1 MLSQKIIKK
10 KRILLIC
17 DKSAGI
23 RSGDSFKGVELID
36 PCCGFISEQTNV
48 ICCGSINEEEL
59 LFRSDDGRYYFSV
72 KDGWGAEDNKLYG
85 VTTGFFMDFMHPA
98 KENTIISE
106 CRSCLD
112 NYKYNSWTG
121 ALAYNVRK
129 NTITKIISFY
139 ER

>member
-17 DKSAGI
+17 DKSVGI

-36 PCCGFISEQTNV
+36 PYLDFISEQTNV
-48 ICCGSINEEEL
+48 ICYGSINEEEM

-72 KDGWGAEDNKLYG
+72 KDGWGVEDNKLYG
-85 VTTGFFMDFMHPA
+85 VTTGFFMDFMHSTA
-98 KENTIISE
+98 EDTIISE

-112 NYKYNSWTG
+112 SYNYNSWAG

-129 NTITKIISFY
+129 NTIIKIISFY